1 MKSPADQFQSVGDS
15 QRLQDKASTVDKK
28 ELEAFV
34 SLRRKK
40 RWYQK
45 VIIKKEKKKKRNWDF
60 LCTPTRELEKSNE
73 N

>member
-45 VIIKKEKKKKRNWDF
+45 VIIKKEKKKKRTGIF
-60 LCTPTRELEKSNE
+60 FVLPLEN
-73 N
+73 